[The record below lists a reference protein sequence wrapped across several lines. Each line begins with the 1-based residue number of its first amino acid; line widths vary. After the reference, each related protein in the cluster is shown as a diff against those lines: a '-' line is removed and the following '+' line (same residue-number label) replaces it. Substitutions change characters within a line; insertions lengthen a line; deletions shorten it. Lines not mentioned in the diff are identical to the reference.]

1 MIIDVDT
8 VRGIIMELKNLN
20 FSEIISECTTMRY
33 RAYFYIPGHEY
44 ICTDWCY
51 GGGGVEAVQALCDI
65 VRKSV
70 DSAAYIQSQQ
80 VVVAKV
86 VGIDGDVENEE

>member
-1 MIIDVDT
+1 MIMNVDT

-20 FSEIISECTTMRY
+20 FNEIISQYMTTRY

-44 ICTDWCY
+44 IYTDWY
-51 GGGGVEAVQALCDI
+51 YDGDGMEAVQALCDI
-65 VRKSV
+65 VCKSG

-80 VVVAKV
+80 VVVAKAV
-86 VGIDGDVENEE
+86 RISGDIKNEE